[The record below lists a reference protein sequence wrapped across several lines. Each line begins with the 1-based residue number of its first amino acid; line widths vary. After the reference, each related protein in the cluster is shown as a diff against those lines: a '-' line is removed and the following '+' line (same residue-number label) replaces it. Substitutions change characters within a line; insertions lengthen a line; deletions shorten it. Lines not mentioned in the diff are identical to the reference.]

1 MSSCSKRIPEAAFF
15 ARTYMPSKVSEVV
28 ALWRQDLAKVNQKA
42 ADSLADPAEYPHLF
56 ANFDWALK
64 AEERFK
70 KQR

>member
-1 MSSCSKRIPEAAFF
+1 
-15 ARTYMPSKVSEVV
+15 MPSKVSEVV